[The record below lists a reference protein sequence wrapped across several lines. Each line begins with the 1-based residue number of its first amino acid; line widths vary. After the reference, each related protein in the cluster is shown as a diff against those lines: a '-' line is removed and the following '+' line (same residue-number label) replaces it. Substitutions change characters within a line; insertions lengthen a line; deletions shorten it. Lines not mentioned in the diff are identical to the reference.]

1 MNRSQRH
8 ERYHQNR
15 QSDDQEA
22 DVSIA
27 ANGDERSSPD
37 GEHDTELKGHAG
49 VRGWEEHIDHSMRNT
64 RATRFMPET
73 GPPSRNTLWPMRAL
87 RKLGPGPGFE
97 MVDIP
102 IPEVGPDEVLIEVRA
117 ASICGTDLHIY
128 EWNPWAADHVSPPIT
143 VGHELTGVVV
153 DRGANVTEPEI
164 GQLVSAESHVVCN
177 ICAWCRTGQG
187 HLCPKTQILG
197 VHRDGAYAEYVVVP
211 AQNAWPDPPDMP
223 LSVASLQENFG
234 NAVHTATVPSVA
246 GRKVLVTGS
255 GPVGA
260 MAIAVAKAL
269 GARAV
274 YATDISDYRL
284 DLATTMGADRTINP
298 LREDVAAVIADATE
312 GEGVDVLFEMS
323 GAPSALEAG
332 FAALKPGGEAALLGL
347 TSNPFPFDIDD
358 NIIFKGA
365 TVHGIVGRRLWQT
378 WLEMRGLI
386 RSGAVDLAPVIT
398 HRFALDDYEKAFELM
413 QSGECG
419 KVIMFPD
426 PTYADGSL
434 N

>member
-1 MNRSQRH
+1 
-8 ERYHQNR
+8 
-15 QSDDQEA
+15 
-22 DVSIA
+22 
-27 ANGDERSSPD
+27 
-37 GEHDTELKGHAG
+37 
-49 VRGWEEHIDHSMRNT
+49 
-64 RATRFMPET
+64 
-73 GPPSRNTLWPMRAL
+73 MRAL
-87 RKLGPGPGFE
+87 RKLGPGPGFD

-117 ASICGTDLHIY
+117 TSICGTDLHIY

-153 DRGANVTEPEI
+153 DRGANVSDPEI
-164 GQLVSAESHVVCN
+164 GQLVSVESHVICN
-177 ICAWCRTGQG
+177 TCAWCRTGQG
-187 HLCPKTQILG
+187 HLCPKTEILG
-197 VHRDGAYAEYVVVP
+197 VHRDGVYAEYVVVP

-234 NAVHTATVPSVA
+234 NAVHTTTVPAVA

-255 GPVGA
+255 GPVGV

-274 YATDISDYRL
+274 YATDVSDYRL
-284 DLATTMGADRTINP
+284 DLAMTMGADLTFNP
-298 LREDVAAVIADATE
+298 LRDDIAALVAEITD
-312 GEGVDVLFEMS
+312 GEGVDVLLEMS

-347 TSNPFPFDIDD
+347 TSQKFPFDIDD

-378 WLEMRGLI
+378 WFEMRGLI

-398 HRFALDDYEKAFELM
+398 HRFALDDYTRAFELM

-426 PTYADGSL
+426 PAHADGPLS
-434 N
+434 

>member
-1 MNRSQRH
+1 M
-8 ERYHQNR
+8 
-15 QSDDQEA
+15 A
-22 DVSIA
+22 
-27 ANGDERSSPD
+27 
-37 GEHDTELKGHAG
+37 
-49 VRGWEEHIDHSMRNT
+49 
-64 RATRFMPET
+64 
-73 GPPSRNTLWPMRAL
+73 
-87 RKLGPGPGFE
+87 
-97 MVDIP
+97 DIP
-102 IPEVGPDEVLIEVRA
+102 IPEVDPDEVLIEVRA
-117 ASICGTDLHIY
+117 TSICGTDLHIY

-153 DRGANVTEPEI
+153 DRGANVSDPEI
-164 GQLVSAESHVVCN
+164 GQLVSVESHVICN
-177 ICAWCRTGQG
+177 TCAWCRTGQG
-187 HLCPKTQILG
+187 HLCPKTEILG
-197 VHRDGAYAEYVVVP
+197 VHRDGVYAEYVVVP

-234 NAVHTATVPSVA
+234 NAVHTATVPAVA

-255 GPVGA
+255 GPVGV

-274 YATDISDYRL
+274 YATDVSDYRL
-284 DLATTMGADRTINP
+284 DLAMTMGADLTFNP
-298 LREDVAAVIADATE
+298 LRDDIAALVAEITD
-312 GEGVDVLFEMS
+312 GEGVDVLLEMS

-347 TSNPFPFDIDD
+347 TSQKFPFDIDD

-378 WLEMRGLI
+378 WFEMRGLI

-398 HRFALDDYEKAFELM
+398 HRFALDDYTRAFELM

-426 PTYADGSL
+426 PAHADGPLS
-434 N
+434 

>member
-1 MNRSQRH
+1 
-8 ERYHQNR
+8 
-15 QSDDQEA
+15 
-22 DVSIA
+22 
-27 ANGDERSSPD
+27 
-37 GEHDTELKGHAG
+37 
-49 VRGWEEHIDHSMRNT
+49 
-64 RATRFMPET
+64 
-73 GPPSRNTLWPMRAL
+73 MRAL
-87 RKLGPGPGFE
+87 RKLGPGSGFD

-102 IPEVGPDEVLIEVRA
+102 IPEVGLDEVLIEVRA
-117 ASICGTDLHIY
+117 TSICGTDLHIY

-298 LREDVAAVIADATE
+298 LREDVAAVIAEATE

-347 TSNPFPFDIDD
+347 TSEKFPFDIDD

-386 RSGAVDLAPVIT
+386 RSGAVDLTPVIT
-398 HRFALDDYEKAFELM
+398 HRFALDDYERAFKLM

-426 PTYADGSL
+426 TAHADGPLS
-434 N
+434 

>member
-1 MNRSQRH
+1 
-8 ERYHQNR
+8 
-15 QSDDQEA
+15 
-22 DVSIA
+22 
-27 ANGDERSSPD
+27 
-37 GEHDTELKGHAG
+37 
-49 VRGWEEHIDHSMRNT
+49 
-64 RATRFMPET
+64 
-73 GPPSRNTLWPMRAL
+73 MRAL
-87 RKLGPGPGFE
+87 RKLGPGPGFD
-97 MVDIP
+97 MADIP
-102 IPEVGPDEVLIEVRA
+102 IPEVDPDEVLIEVRA
-117 ASICGTDLHIY
+117 TSICGTDLHIY

-153 DRGANVTEPEI
+153 DRGANVSDPEI
-164 GQLVSAESHVVCN
+164 GQLVSVESHVICN
-177 ICAWCRTGQG
+177 TCAWCRTGQG
-187 HLCPKTQILG
+187 HLCPKTEILG
-197 VHRDGAYAEYVVVP
+197 VHRDGVYAEYVVVP

-234 NAVHTATVPSVA
+234 NAVHTTTVPAVA

-255 GPVGA
+255 GPVGV

-274 YATDISDYRL
+274 YATDVSDYRL
-284 DLATTMGADRTINP
+284 DLAMTMGADLTFNP
-298 LREDVAAVIADATE
+298 LRDDIAALVAEITD
-312 GEGVDVLFEMS
+312 GEGVDVLLEMS

-347 TSNPFPFDIDD
+347 TSQKFPFDIDD

-378 WLEMRGLI
+378 WFEMRGLI

-398 HRFALDDYEKAFELM
+398 HRFALDDYTKAFELM

-426 PTYADGSL
+426 PAHADGPLS
-434 N
+434 